1 MLPIYCVLLSDLQY
15 EAYDPRKHHVDF
27 CITLGGD
34 GTVLHL
40 ASLFE
45 EDVPLPPIMS
55 FAMGTLWVLHTRC
68 TFADGK
74 RQQLSSADCYQVPAV
89 GLCQT

>member
-1 MLPIYCVLLSDLQY
+1 EIAAWLTARGIKVVVERAVHASEVSQY
-15 EAYDPRKHHVDF
+15 EAYQPDKHAVDF

-45 EDVPLPPIMS
+45 GQDAPLPPVIS
-55 FAMGTLWVLHTRC
+55 FAMGTL
-68 TFADGK
+68 
-74 RQQLSSADCYQVPAV
+74 
-89 GLCQT
+89 